1 MKEKMFKCLARIQEG
16 IRTRNRKQFWTA
28 FVSMMGSLAAVATLA
43 TVVWY
48 PKDRVPWWVIVIYV
62 VAILGLC
69 IWYAFWYT
77 NMKNTID
84 IKVSDSL
91 NVRVETCD
99 ILKAPDNNVTVV
111 HVNEYF
117 DTIVNE
123 KIISADSLHGKFIN
137 SLFKNRTD
145 ELDEKIEKG
154 LADKTQQIEVAKV
167 VRKNGGKTTKYK
179 IGTCIDFTEGRQQYV
194 WVAFTH
200 FNEDDHAYIEK
211 YEYAV
216 VLSKLFEYL
225 SQKANGRDIYMN
237 ILGTGFSRLNKSHQF
252 MLLYLLQNIYF
263 MDSIPLRGTLH
274 ICVPSELSNCVNL
287 NEIEL
292 YFKDIITGIDKL

>member
-16 IRTRNRKQFWTA
+16 IRSRNSKRFWTA
-28 FVSMMGSLAAVATLA
+28 FVSMMGSLAAIATLM
-43 TVVWY
+43 TVVWS
-48 PKDRVPWWVIVIYV
+48 PNDGVPWWVIVIYV

-137 SLFKNRTD
+137 SLFRNRID
-145 ELDEKIEKG
+145 ELDEKIARG
-154 LADKTQQIEVAKV
+154 LADKNRYIEERDI
-167 VRKNGGKTTKYK
+167 VRKNGGKTTKYQL
-179 IGTCIDFTEGRQQYV
+179 GTCLDFAEGRQQYV

-200 FNEDDHAYIEK
+200 FNEEDHAYIER
-211 YEYAV
+211 YEYAE

-225 SQKANGRDIYMN
+225 LQKANGRDIYMN
-237 ILGTGFSRLNKSHQF
+237 IIGTGFSRLNKSHQF
-252 MLLYLLQNIYF
+252 MLMYLLQNIYF

-274 ICVPSELSNCVNL
+274 ICVPPELSSCVNL

-292 YFKDIITGIDKL
+292 YFKDIIAFNEKH

>member
-1 MKEKMFKCLARIQEG
+1 MARIQEWFRSR
-16 IRTRNRKQFWTA
+16 ISKQFLAA

-43 TVVWY
+43 TVVWH
-48 PKDRVPWWVIVIYV
+48 PIAGIPWWVIVIYTV
-62 VAILGLC
+62 GILLAC
-69 IWYAFWYT
+69 IIYAKWYT
-77 NMKNTID
+77 NRKNSIE
-84 IKVSDSL
+84 IKISDAL
-91 NVRVETCD
+91 NVKVETCD
-99 ILKAPDNNVTVV
+99 ILKAPDNNVTVI

-137 SLFKNRTD
+137 SLFKNRID
-145 ELDEKIEKG
+145 ELDEKIARG
-154 LADKTQQIEVAKV
+154 LADKRQNVVAENV
-167 VRKNGGKTTKYK
+167 ARKNGGKTTKYQL
-179 IGTCIDFTEGRQQYV
+179 GTCIDFTEGRQQYV

-200 FNEDDHAYIEK
+200 FNEEDHAYIER

-225 SQKANGRDIYMN
+225 SQKANGRDVYMN

-252 MLLYLLQNIYF
+252 MLMYLLQNIYF

-274 ICVPSELSNCVNL
+274 ICVPPELSSCVNL
-287 NEIEL
+287 NEVEL
-292 YFKDIITGIDKL
+292 YFKDIITFNEKH